1 MMTPQDVLTGEKLL
15 TSVSMPPLAKED
27 LVWDIARAI
36 GAARGEGDAEA
47 KSRYAQMLAAAIADE
62 RDTAA
67 TSYQTKFT
75 TLLTQKLAVE
85 RARCIEIL
93 EAMAAEVRKNS
104 PGKEYLLALAIEKLR

>member
-15 TSVSMPPLAKED
+15 APVNMAPLAKED

-36 GAARGEGDAEA
+36 GAARGEGDTEA
-47 KSRYAQMLAAAIADE
+47 KSQYAQMLAAAIADE

-67 TSYQTKFT
+67 STYQTKFT
-75 TLLTQKLAVE
+75 ALLAQKLAAE

-93 EAMAAEVRKNS
+93 ETMATEIRKNS
-104 PGKEYLLALAIEKLR
+104 PGKEYLIALAIEKLR